1 MIEVAAHAGCRLR
14 VVEVE
19 RVGLGCTQVVLLLL
33 VLESLLEGLLEA
45 LEIRDGLSLRGLES
59 ELVLIETAICSRCTC
74 VLLKFLLF
82 LVFLHPRRQL

>member
-19 RVGLGCTQVVLLLL
+19 RVGLGRTQVVLLLL
-33 VLESLLEGLLEA
+33 VLERLLEGLLEA
-45 LEIRDGLSLRGLES
+45 LEIGHWLGLRGLES
-59 ELVLIETAICSRCTC
+59 ELVLIQAAICSCCTC
-74 VLLKFLLF
+74 VLLLFLLF